1 VQTALRNYGEFLEGA
16 IDGVEREEFWRWTK
30 SELVPELLFRRFDD
44 PEPLTPFSN
53 HKRTVRVF
61 RDRLLYLFPKFRES
75 LRLWTW
81 QIVDLDGQS
90 PELLNPQDIT
100 AAAKMQREVM
110 SLHYRSVLRETANSV
125 NLRGQNRAIRSEV
138 LRVVRKCQGTIRGYS
153 HLDSSFK
160 SHADF
165 IDVLYSIREAWADSD
180 QFDAFIN
187 RAKFFGFLLLQYQPR
202 INAEVTTP
210 LLAKIF
216 KAAGGTNLKGSER
229 ARTSAVAD
237 LAASTSD
244 VLRRLKEGQFP
255 ASLNAYEIWLCQ
267 CLLAMA
273 QAQKLSGSFDSI
285 VVSNTESELDRKSAE
300 VLSNLMG
307 LKTRAIPLHES
318 SKSIASASQMFRSR
332 VTMDESSKVAAQ
344 TGRSYPTM
352 FGFSDSHR
360 DGSFWGG
367 WHLAKEMKKL
377 ALSANRLS
385 VAAPI
390 LFGCAHNPL
399 RGHAGN
405 LEMFRG
411 SYISNSNAFGFLS
424 QGDDTLMLL
433 LTALTGRSWL
443 SHRCLPDHRE
453 DIAFQAP
460 YADLLFVRSEYFT
473 IR

>member
-1 VQTALRNYGEFLEGA
+1 
-16 IDGVEREEFWRWTK
+16 
-30 SELVPELLFRRFDD
+30 
-44 PEPLTPFSN
+44 
-53 HKRTVRVF
+53 
-61 RDRLLYLFPKFRES
+61 
-75 LRLWTW
+75 
-81 QIVDLDGQS
+81 
-90 PELLNPQDIT
+90 
-100 AAAKMQREVM
+100 
-110 SLHYRSVLRETANSV
+110 
-125 NLRGQNRAIRSEV
+125 
-138 LRVVRKCQGTIRGYS
+138 
-153 HLDSSFK
+153 
-160 SHADF
+160 
-165 IDVLYSIREAWADSD
+165 
-180 QFDAFIN
+180 
-187 RAKFFGFLLLQYQPR
+187 
-202 INAEVTTP
+202 
-210 LLAKIF
+210 
-216 KAAGGTNLKGSER
+216 
-229 ARTSAVAD
+229 
-237 LAASTSD
+237 
-244 VLRRLKEGQFP
+244 
-255 ASLNAYEIWLCQ
+255 
-267 CLLAMA
+267 
-273 QAQKLSGSFDSI
+273 
-285 VVSNTESELDRKSAE
+285 
-300 VLSNLMG
+300 
-307 LKTRAIPLHES
+307 
-318 SKSIASASQMFRSR
+318 MFRSR

-460 YADLLFVRSEYFT
+460 YADLLDAVADRSRELMHALVQSEQWETFFYQSTLYSDLLMKRSVRPEVRSSGEGKTEVTRVQYNATRAIGLGQAGQGAGWDDRLTGAGRSLYECLQIEPEILGLLSSLWVKSPFFRAAI
-473 IR
+473 IRLKLCYEQVDLAGRKAMAQSVDTSVSKPILDTYRRCLEQGVVAIARITETKWKPDSRKWSMAASLRKEQARLWTARMRLSQNLDRYGANVEAALKDDPHRPALKEISRAVLAAMNTSG